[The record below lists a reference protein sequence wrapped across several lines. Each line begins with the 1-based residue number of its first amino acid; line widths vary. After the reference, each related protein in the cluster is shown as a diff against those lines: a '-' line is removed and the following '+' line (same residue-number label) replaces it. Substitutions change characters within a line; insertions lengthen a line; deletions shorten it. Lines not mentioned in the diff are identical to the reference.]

1 MKKRLIAGLLL
12 LVMAVGM
19 TVNVMADFEDNPP
32 KPIIQTGAPITPH
45 ETEAP
50 EDL

>member
-12 LVMAVGM
+12 LVMVVGM
-19 TVNVMADFEDNPP
+19 TVNVMADNNERPP
-32 KPIIQTGAPITPH
+32 IPIIQTGAPITPH